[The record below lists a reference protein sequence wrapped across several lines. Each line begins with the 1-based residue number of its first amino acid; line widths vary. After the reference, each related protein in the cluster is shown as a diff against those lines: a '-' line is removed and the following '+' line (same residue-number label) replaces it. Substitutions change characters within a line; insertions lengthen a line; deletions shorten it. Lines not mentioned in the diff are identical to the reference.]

1 VAIVF
6 ESKGHEN
13 MEREKGRKREERSIV
28 GSLASEVAETSLL
41 SVGLSEE
48 RKREMRQQG
57 RRWICCN

>member
-13 MEREKGRKREERSIV
+13 MEGEKRRKREERSIV

-48 RKREMRQQG
+48 RKREMREQG
-57 RRWICCN
+57 RRWRCCN

>member
-1 VAIVF
+1 
-6 ESKGHEN
+6 
-13 MEREKGRKREERSIV
+13 MEGEKRRKREERSIV

-48 RKREMRQQG
+48 RKREMREQG

>member
-1 VAIVF
+1 
-6 ESKGHEN
+6 